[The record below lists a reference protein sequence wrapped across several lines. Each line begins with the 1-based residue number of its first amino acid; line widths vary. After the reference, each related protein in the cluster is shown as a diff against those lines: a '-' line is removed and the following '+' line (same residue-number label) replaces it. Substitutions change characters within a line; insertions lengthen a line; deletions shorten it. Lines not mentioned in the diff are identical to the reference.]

1 MPPPVNEPSPP
12 KRAKTDWEGP
22 ISQSLQKKNQAV
34 ENIKTEED
42 ASQFLEQMTELIKMA
57 GSEEQ
62 TSLSSDIS
70 DTLEQFLKGYGGMSD
85 SDTSNTF
92 SLGLGEVGSMDGST
106 SQLPP
111 NDLTEFFDFSL
122 FPNEDEYESKG
133 TPDLI
138 SSSSTNPSPESQADA
153 DPAHHVTAL
162 LDVKQEEY
170 DPLRLGTLKEI
181 DGGESAYYQSTDWK
195 WDGQMATL
203 EQPWAI
209 FNS

>member
-1 MPPPVNEPSPP
+1 
-12 KRAKTDWEGP
+12 
-22 ISQSLQKKNQAV
+22 V

-70 DTLEQFLKGYGGMSD
+70 DTLEQILRGYGGAPD
-85 SDTSNTF
+85 SDASNTF
-92 SLGLGEVGSMDGST
+92 SSLGLSEVGGSMDAST

-111 NDLTEFFDFSL
+111 HDLTEFFDFSL
-122 FPNEDEYESKG
+122 FPNEDEYESKVG

-153 DPAHHVTAL
+153 DPAHHATAL
-162 LDVKQEEY
+162 LDIKQEEY

-195 WDGQMATL
+195 WDGQMTTL